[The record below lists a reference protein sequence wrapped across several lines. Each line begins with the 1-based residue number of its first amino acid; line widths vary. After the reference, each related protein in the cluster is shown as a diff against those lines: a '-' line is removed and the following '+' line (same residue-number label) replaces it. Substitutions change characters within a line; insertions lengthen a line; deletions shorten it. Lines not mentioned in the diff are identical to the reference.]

1 MVFNGKFTRI
11 IITGLLT
18 GLLTLTV
25 AFASSAD
32 TKVEL
37 DNVKAQLES
46 YQSIMNTAHSMAED
60 ARALGEA
67 EDGVIIKIAQ
77 EYWHSAFDNYNAL
90 YPTYTE
96 LNNQYNQELKQEQEA
111 AEQAQ
116 AQKGQYAGRYRVS
129 FYCTNSCCNG
139 SNSGITALGT
149 SITPWYTVA
158 VDPSVIPLGSKI
170 RIPGL
175 SNSVFYCADTGG
187 AIKGNRIDVAVSSH
201 SEAMRLGIQ
210 YHDVY
215 IVK

>member
-77 EYWHSAFDNYNAL
+77 DYWHSAFDNYNAL

-96 LNNQYNQELKQEQEA
+96 LNNQYTQELKQEQEA
-111 AEQAQ
+111 QQ
-116 AQKGQYAGRYRVS
+116 NSKGRYI
-129 FYCTNSCCNG
+129 G
-139 SNSGITALGT
+139 QAKITAY
-149 SITPWYTVA
+149 TPSPSENAGYSVTATGMPLAGNEWKIVA
-158 VDPSVIPLGSKI
+158 GDPSYWRYGTKF
-170 RIPGL
+170 RISGL
-175 SNSVFYCADTGG
+175 DNEVTMLDCGG
-187 AIKGNRIDVAVSSH
+187 AIKGSNRFDLLVPIGQANSW
-201 SEAMRLGIQ
+201 GIQ
-210 YHDVY
+210 YRDVWV
-215 IVK
+215 IE

>member
-96 LNNQYNQELKQEQEA
+96 LNNQYTQELKQEQEA
-111 AEQAQ
+111 QQ
-116 AQKGQYAGRYRVS
+116 NSKGRYI
-129 FYCTNSCCNG
+129 G
-139 SNSGITALGT
+139 QAKITAY
-149 SITPWYTVA
+149 TPSPSENGGYSVTATGAPLSGNEWAIVA
-158 VDPSVIPLGSKI
+158 GDPSYWRYGTK
-170 RIPGL
+170 
-175 SNSVFYCADTGG
+175 FYIQGVGTVTMLDCGG
-187 AIKGNRIDVAVSSH
+187 AIKGSNRFDLLVPIGQANSW
-201 SEAMRLGIQ
+201 GIQ
-210 YHDVY
+210 YRDVW
-215 IVK
+215 VVE

>member
-1 MVFNGKFTRI
+1 MVFNGKFMRI

-77 EYWHSAFDNYNAL
+77 DYWHSAFDNYNAL

-111 AEQAQ
+111 QQ
-116 AQKGQYAGRYRVS
+116 NSKGRYI
-129 FYCTNSCCNG
+129 G
-139 SNSGITALGT
+139 QAKITAY
-149 SITPWYTVA
+149 TPSPSENGGYSVTATGAPLSGNEWAIVA
-158 VDPSVIPLGSKI
+158 GDPSYWRYGTK
-170 RIPGL
+170 
-175 SNSVFYCADTGG
+175 FYIQGVGTVTMLDCGG
-187 AIKGNRIDVAVSSH
+187 AIKGSNRFDLLVPIGQANSW
-201 SEAMRLGIQ
+201 GIQ
-210 YHDVY
+210 YRDVW
-215 IVK
+215 VVE

>member
-46 YQSIMNTAHSMAED
+46 YQSIMDTAHSMAED

-111 AEQAQ
+111 EQNS
-116 AQKGQYAGRYRVS
+116 KGRYI
-129 FYCTNSCCNG
+129 G
-139 SNSGITALGT
+139 QAKITAY
-149 SITPWYTVA
+149 TPSPSENGGYSVTATGAPLSGNEWAIVA
-158 VDPSVIPLGSKI
+158 GDPSYWRYGTK
-170 RIPGL
+170 
-175 SNSVFYCADTGG
+175 FYIEGVGTVTMLDCGG
-187 AIKGNRIDVAVSSH
+187 AIKGSNRFDLLVPIGQANSW
-201 SEAMRLGIQ
+201 GIQ
-210 YHDVY
+210 YRDVWV
-215 IVK
+215 IE

>member
-60 ARALGEA
+60 ARTLGEA

-77 EYWHSAFDNYNAL
+77 DYWHSAFDNYNAL

-111 AEQAQ
+111 QQ
-116 AQKGQYAGRYRVS
+116 NSKGRYI
-129 FYCTNSCCNG
+129 G
-139 SNSGITALGT
+139 QAKITAY
-149 SITPWYTVA
+149 TPSPSENGGYSVTATGAPLSGNEWAIVA
-158 VDPSVIPLGSKI
+158 GDPSYWRYGTK
-170 RIPGL
+170 
-175 SNSVFYCADTGG
+175 FYIQGVGTVTMLDCGG
-187 AIKGNRIDVAVSSH
+187 AIKGSNRFDLLVPIGQANSW
-201 SEAMRLGIQ
+201 GIQ
-210 YHDVY
+210 YRDVW
-215 IVK
+215 VVE

>member
-77 EYWHSAFDNYNAL
+77 DYWHSAFDNYNAL

-111 AEQAQ
+111 EQNS
-116 AQKGQYAGRYRVS
+116 KGRYI
-129 FYCTNSCCNG
+129 G
-139 SNSGITALGT
+139 QAKITAY
-149 SITPWYTVA
+149 TPSPSENGGYSVTATGAPLSGNEWAIVA
-158 VDPSVIPLGSKI
+158 GDPSYWRYGTK
-170 RIPGL
+170 
-175 SNSVFYCADTGG
+175 FYIEGVGTVTMLDCGG
-187 AIKGNRIDVAVSSH
+187 AIKGSNRFDLLVPIGQANSW
-201 SEAMRLGIQ
+201 GIQ
-210 YHDVY
+210 YRDVWV
-215 IVK
+215 IE

>member
-46 YQSIMNTAHSMAED
+46 YQSIMDTAHSMAED

-111 AEQAQ
+111 EQNS
-116 AQKGQYAGRYRVS
+116 KGKLLFEGNIS
-129 FYCTNSCCNG
+129 FYCMGSCCNG
-139 SNSGITALGT
+139 GYGNITALGT
-149 SITPWYTVA
+149 PITPWYTVA

-170 RIPGL
+170 RIEGFDQI
-175 SNSVFYCADTGG
+175 FYCADTGG
-187 AIKGNRIDVAVSSH
+187 AIKGNKIDVAVSSH
-201 SEAMRLGIQ
+201 AEANRLGRQ
-210 YHDVY
+210 YRNVY
-215 IVK
+215 LVG

>member
-46 YQSIMNTAHSMAED
+46 YQSIMDTAHSMAED

-111 AEQAQ
+111 EQNS
-116 AQKGQYAGRYRVS
+116 KGKLLFEGNIS
-129 FYCTNSCCNG
+129 FYCTGSCCNG
-139 SNSGITALGT
+139 GYGNITALGT
-149 SITPWYTVA
+149 PITPWYTVA

-170 RIPGL
+170 RIEGFDQI
-175 SNSVFYCADTGG
+175 FYCADTGG
-187 AIKGNRIDVAVSSH
+187 AIKGNKIDVAVSSH
-201 SEAMRLGIQ
+201 AEANRLGRQ
-210 YHDVY
+210 YRNVY
-215 IVK
+215 LVG

>member
-32 TKVEL
+32 TNVEL

-46 YQSIMNTAHSMAED
+46 YQSIMDTAHSMAED

-67 EDGVIIKIAQ
+67 EDGVIIQTAKN
-77 EYWHSAFDNYNAL
+77 YWHSAFDNYNAL

-111 AEQAQ
+111 Q
-116 AQKGQYAGRYRVS
+116 QKEKLIPLGTFRVSRYCSCSICNGGYVGTATGTAVTAGR
-129 FYCTNSCCNG
+129 T
-139 SNSGITALGT
+139 I
-149 SITPWYTVA
+149 A
-158 VDPSVIPLGSKI
+158 VDPSVIPLGSKVYI
-170 RIPGL
+170 EGIGYRI
-175 SNSVFYCADTGG
+175 AEDTGG
-187 AIKGNRIDVAVSSH
+187 AIYSNRIDLAVSSH
-201 SEAMRLGIQ
+201 SEAYRQGITYNQ
-210 YHDVY
+210 VY
-215 IVK
+215 LVK

>member
-111 AEQAQ
+111 QQ
-116 AQKGQYAGRYRVS
+116 NSKGRYI
-129 FYCTNSCCNG
+129 G
-139 SNSGITALGT
+139 QAKITAY
-149 SITPWYTVA
+149 TPSPSENGGYSVTATGAPLSGNEWAIVA
-158 VDPSVIPLGSKI
+158 GDPSYWRYGTK
-170 RIPGL
+170 
-175 SNSVFYCADTGG
+175 FYIQGVGTVTMLDCGG
-187 AIKGNRIDVAVSSH
+187 AIKGSNRFDLLVPIGQANSW
-201 SEAMRLGIQ
+201 GIQ
-210 YHDVY
+210 YRDVW
-215 IVK
+215 VVE

>member
-77 EYWHSAFDNYNAL
+77 DYWHSAFDNYNAL

-96 LNNQYNQELKQEQEA
+96 LNNQYTQELKQEQEA
-111 AEQAQ
+111 QQ
-116 AQKGQYAGRYRVS
+116 NSKGRYI
-129 FYCTNSCCNG
+129 G
-139 SNSGITALGT
+139 QAKITAY
-149 SITPWYTVA
+149 TPSPSENGGYSVTATGAPLSGNEWAIVA
-158 VDPSVIPLGSKI
+158 GDPSYWRYGTK
-170 RIPGL
+170 
-175 SNSVFYCADTGG
+175 FYIQGVGTVTMLDCGG
-187 AIKGNRIDVAVSSH
+187 AIKGSNRFDLLVPIGQANSW
-201 SEAMRLGIQ
+201 GIQ
-210 YHDVY
+210 YRDVW
-215 IVK
+215 VVE

>member
-77 EYWHSAFDNYNAL
+77 DYWHSAFDNYNAL

-111 AEQAQ
+111 QQ
-116 AQKGQYAGRYRVS
+116 NSKGRYI
-129 FYCTNSCCNG
+129 G
-139 SNSGITALGT
+139 QAKITAY
-149 SITPWYTVA
+149 TPSPSENGGYSVTATGAPLSGNEWAIVA
-158 VDPSVIPLGSKI
+158 GDPSYWRYGTK
-170 RIPGL
+170 
-175 SNSVFYCADTGG
+175 FYIQGVGTVTMLDCGG
-187 AIKGNRIDVAVSSH
+187 AIKGSNRFDLLVPIGQANSW
-201 SEAMRLGIQ
+201 GIQ
-210 YHDVY
+210 YRDVW
-215 IVK
+215 VVE